1 MLTKEKILEQFAVY
15 EAHVKEY
22 DEKFRQK
29 NILPKNHDW
38 RPYRW
43 CSRDIVFALLTFRH
57 QRSRNCVEVDVC
69 MMANPPQ
76 YAENSG
82 AKIAMNAILSEAY
95 KCGSSMEIVFTKN
108 VESRIDDGVQK
119 GRIPA
124 YIYDLACE
132 LDIKLK
138 HVLEGHI
145 TPFEARQMYMA
156 LVGFSK
162 QAQERIMKLAVD
174 GLLSPERACFLV
186 AGGIWSVP
194 EAESI
199 ILGVTN
205 PESVMMSAN
214 SPEDR
219 LLYLLDV
226 LTARGA
232 ILGGSLDRKLQKS
245 ELTENGQI
253 VESEDEILEHEIT
266 FDKETYVK
274 SYIAAEDCQIPWIGN
289 KELILK
295 TNEQMVVMV
304 RARSSAEIRVT
315 FTADL
320 ESLRYTIKKYK
331 AKNAGV
337 NIGLLYPRDFEDI
350 PEEEKSKI
358 RQSIEDLGAFVMVS
372 PESIAGLDKEA
383 MRRIET
389 GRMVRHE

>member
-1 MLTKEKILEQFAVY
+1 MLTREKILEQFDVY
-15 EAHVKEY
+15 EAHVNEY
-22 DEKFRQK
+22 EVKFRQK

-57 QRSRNCVEVDVC
+57 LRAKNCVEVDVC
-69 MMANPPQ
+69 LMANPPQ

-82 AKIAMNAILSEAY
+82 ARIAMNAILSEAY
-95 KCGSSMEIVFTKN
+95 KCGSSMEIVFTNN
-108 VESRIDDGVQK
+108 VESRIENGVKK
-119 GRIPA
+119 GRVPA

-199 ILGVTN
+199 ILGVKN
-205 PESVMMSAN
+205 PENVMMSAN

-219 LLYLLDV
+219 LLYLADV
-226 LTARGA
+226 LAARGA
-232 ILGGSLDRKLQKS
+232 ILGGSLDKKLQKN

-253 VESEDEILEHEIT
+253 VESEDEIVDHEIS

-274 SYIAAEDCQIPWIGN
+274 SYIAAEDCQIPWTGDLD
-289 KELILK
+289 LIFK
-295 TNEQMVVMV
+295 ADEQMAVMV

-315 FTADL
+315 FAADL
-320 ESLRYTIKKYK
+320 ESLRNSVKKYK
-331 AKNAGV
+331 AINPDVK
-337 NIGLLYPRDFEDI
+337 IGLLYPRDFEDI
-350 PEEEKSKI
+350 PEEEKRKI
-358 RQSIEDLGAFVMVS
+358 KQNIEGLGVILMVS